1 GGGCRVSCRAP
12 LLLKSTGA
20 QAPWGFESLALRQLT
35 RQPPPSLS
43 GETALTLRFPHRG
56 ATPAHL
62 PVEQPTKFEL
72 VINLTTAKIL
82 GLTIPQSLL
91 LPADQVIE

>member
-1 GGGCRVSCRAP
+1 MMRRGEGD
-12 LLLKSTGA
+12 LKSTGA

-62 PVEQPTKFEL
+62 PYD
-72 VINLTTAKIL
+72 AKIL

-91 LPADQVIE
+91 LRADQVIE